1 LTPAVDD
8 EVESTHAVKTISS
21 KQVQLR
27 TNETDLALLY
37 FMVTS
42 IFGACLHRALKI
54 NKKEHQ
60 LMKQNS
66 NDYWQANLKIIC
78 TLLVIWF
85 TVPFL
90 GGIIFVDF
98 FNQFRLGGYPLGFWI
113 AQQGSIYLFVVLIF
127 YYARKMSQLDDKFSS
142 GEES

>member
-1 LTPAVDD
+1 MTLAVDD
-8 EVESTHAVKTISS
+8 EVEFVQAVKTVSS
-21 KQVQLR
+21 KQLQLR
-27 TNETDLALLY
+27 TNETGLALLY

-90 GGIIFVDF
+90 GGIVFVEF

-127 YYARKMSQLDDKFSS
+127 YYARKMSQLDDKFSN